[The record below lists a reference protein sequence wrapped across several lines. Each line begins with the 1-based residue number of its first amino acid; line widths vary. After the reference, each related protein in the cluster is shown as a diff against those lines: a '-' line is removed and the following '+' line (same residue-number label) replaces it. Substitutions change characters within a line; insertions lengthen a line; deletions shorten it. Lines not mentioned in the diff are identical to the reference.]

1 MREPVQSKPRNQL
14 SRYVVIFITVVFATL
29 MKQALESRFADLQA
43 LSFLMDLGLY
53 LLLFIPFYFL
63 MSKVAD
69 WFIARQ

>member
-1 MREPVQSKPRNQL
+1 MREPVQPKQRNQL

-29 MKQALESRFADLQA
+29 MKQTLESRFPDLQA